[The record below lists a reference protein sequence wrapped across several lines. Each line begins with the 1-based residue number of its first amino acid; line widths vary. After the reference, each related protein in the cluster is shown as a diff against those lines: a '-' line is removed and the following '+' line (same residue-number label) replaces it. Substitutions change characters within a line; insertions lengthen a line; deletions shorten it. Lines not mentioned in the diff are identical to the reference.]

1 MKTDLKEY
9 EGKMSKSILA
19 FENEIKTIRAGR
31 ANPSVLDKVE
41 VEYYGTP
48 TPISQMAQI
57 SVPDPRTVAIQP
69 WDATTLKNI
78 ERAILASDI
87 GITPAND
94 GKVIRLLFPQ
104 PTEERRKEICK
115 KIDKD
120 GEGCKVALRNIRR
133 DANEFYKDGKKEGLF
148 TEDEVKQAEKDIQEL
163 TDKKCKEVDSIVD
176 RKKKE
181 IMEI

>member
-9 EGKMSKSILA
+9 ESKMSKSISA
-19 FENEIKTIRAGR
+19 FENELKTIRAGR

-48 TPISQMAQI
+48 TPIPQMAQV

-69 WDATTLKNI
+69 WDATTLKSI

-115 KIDKD
+115 QIDRD
-120 GEGCKVALRNIRR
+120 GEGCKVAVRNIRR
-133 DANEFYKDGKKEGLF
+133 DANDFYKDGKKEGLF
-148 TEDEVKQAEKDIQEL
+148 TEDEVKQAEKDIQDL
-163 TDKKCKEVDSIVD
+163 TDKKCREVDAVVD

>member
-69 WDATTLKNI
+69 WDATTLKSI

-104 PTEERRKEICK
+104 PTGERRKEICK
-115 KIDKD
+115 KIDKG

-133 DANEFYKDGKKEGLF
+133 DANDFYKDGKKEGLF

>member
-9 EGKMSKSILA
+9 ESKMSKSISA
-19 FENEIKTIRAGR
+19 YENELKPIRAGR

-48 TPISQMAQI
+48 TPIPQMAQV

-69 WDATTLKNI
+69 WDATTLKSI

-115 KIDKD
+115 QIDRD

-133 DANEFYKDGKKEGLF
+133 DANDFYKDGKKEGLF
-148 TEDEVKQAEKDIQEL
+148 TEDEVKQAEKDIQDL
-163 TDKKCKEVDSIVD
+163 TDKKCREVDAVVD

>member
-9 EGKMSKSILA
+9 ESKMSKSISA
-19 FENEIKTIRAGR
+19 FENELKTIRAGR

-48 TPISQMAQI
+48 TPIPQMAQV

-69 WDATTLKNI
+69 WDATTLKSI

-104 PTEERRKEICK
+104 PTEERRK
-115 KIDKD
+115 
-120 GEGCKVALRNIRR
+120 
-133 DANEFYKDGKKEGLF
+133 
-148 TEDEVKQAEKDIQEL
+148 
-163 TDKKCKEVDSIVD
+163 
-176 RKKKE
+176 
-181 IMEI
+181 

>member
-9 EGKMSKSILA
+9 ESKMSKSISA
-19 FENEIKTIRAGR
+19 FENELKTIRAGR

-48 TPISQMAQI
+48 TPIPQMAQV

-69 WDATTLKNI
+69 WDATTLKSI

-104 PTEERRKEICK
+104 PTDERRKEICK
-115 KIDKD
+115 QIDRD

-133 DANEFYKDGKKEGLF
+133 DANDFYQDGKKAGLF
-148 TEDEVKQAEKDIQEL
+148 TEDEVKQAEKDIQDL
-163 TDKKCKEVDSIVD
+163 TDKKCREVDAVVD